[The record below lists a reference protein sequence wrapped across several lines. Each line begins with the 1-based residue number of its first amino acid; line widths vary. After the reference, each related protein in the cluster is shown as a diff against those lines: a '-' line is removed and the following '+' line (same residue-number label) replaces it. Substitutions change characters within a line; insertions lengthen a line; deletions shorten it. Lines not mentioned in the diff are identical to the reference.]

1 MRVAMGPFQR
11 NLESYR
17 NANVFSLSE
26 NGRMLCQIDGALCEK
41 SRKK

>member
-1 MRVAMGPFQR
+1 MPVAMGPFQR

-17 NANVFSLSE
+17 IGNVLSLSE
-26 NGRMLCQIDGALCEK
+26 NVRMLCQIDGELCEK